1 MNEGV
6 IRALDDIQESSISYM
21 KYLSPND
28 VGITGSH
35 QRGIHVGHKS
45 HSALFEDGPGIKG
58 SNKDR
63 WVDIIWFGY
72 GATHS
77 HFIYYGTGTRNEY
90 RITNF
95 GRKFPFLR
103 PDYVGSMFILCKKTS
118 DIYRAYVF
126 NSGGD
131 IRDFLTH
138 FGYTPIDANGLIIGG
153 GFSPTVGEK
162 DYIEKFIFNCDGS
175 FPEQGIIFNTS
186 EWIVRHIHNGN
197 LSTDR
202 LLVEYMRLD
211 GSILNALQI
220 EAVDKLRLAGRSSE
234 KAIYLFGKALSDFRK
249 SRGESSLRYHVESI
263 LRDSGIS
270 FELGSNGNIL
280 VPGKVEIGFS
290 DTLRSENDLPTFRTG
305 SDWKKIVLTVQPGFA
320 IGEIRKI
327 IESGIFIVCPKFLIV
342 SYPKICQKDIYSVGN
357 LIQSLKQ
364 RLHNQGT
371 SF

>member
-6 IRALDDIQESSISYM
+6 VRAWTDVQESVISYM

-58 SNKDR
+58 TNKDR

-72 GATHS
+72 GLTHS

-95 GRKFPFLR
+95 GPNFPFLR
-103 PDYVGSMFILCKKTS
+103 PDYVGSMFILCKKAS

-126 NSGGD
+126 NDSSD
-131 IRDFLTH
+131 IREFLTH

-153 GFSPTVGEK
+153 GLPSSFVEKEK
-162 DYIEKFIFNCDGS
+162 DYIEKFIADCGGS
-175 FPEQGIIFNTS
+175 FPEQGVIFNAS
-186 EWIVRHIHNGN
+186 EWIVRHVQKGN
-197 LSTDR
+197 LMPDW

-220 EAVDKLRLAGRSSE
+220 EAIEKLRAAGRSSE
-234 KAIYLFGKALSDFRK
+234 EAINLFDKELSDFRK
-249 SRGESSLRYHVESI
+249 SRSEASLRYHIESI
-263 LRDSGIS
+263 FRDSGIS
-270 FELGSNGNIL
+270 FEAGSNGNIL
-280 VPGKVEIGFS
+280 ISGKTEIGFA
-290 DTLRSENDLPTFRTG
+290 DTLRSENDLPDFQTG
-305 SDWKKIVLTVQPGFA
+305 NDWKKTVLTVQPGIA
-320 IGEIRKI
+320 ISEIRKT
-327 IESGIFIVCPKFLIV
+327 IERGISIVCPKFLIV
-342 SYPKICQKDIYSVGN
+342 SYPKTCQKEISSVEN
-357 LIQSLKQ
+357 LMQSLK
-364 RLHNQGT
+364 
-371 SF
+371 